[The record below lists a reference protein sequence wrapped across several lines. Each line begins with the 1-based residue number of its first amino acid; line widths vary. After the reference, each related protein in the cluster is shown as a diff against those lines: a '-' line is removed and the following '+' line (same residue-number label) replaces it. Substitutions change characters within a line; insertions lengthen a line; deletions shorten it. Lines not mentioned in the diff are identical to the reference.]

1 MLREWQPRLRRIFY
15 DLRVEGEGPGRE
27 AAALGAGVFI
37 GCLPFY
43 GFHLLLCWIAGW
55 LLRLNRLKM
64 YFAANISNPLFAP
77 FLLLA
82 ELQTGAWI
90 RRHDLHGLT
99 LETIRHTSPWTF
111 GADLLLG
118 SVVVGMFLGAGVAAA
133 TWITGGVRRED
144 PALAGLWRRASDPYL
159 SAGVMAWEFARGK
172 LRGDPVYRALLQPGV
187 LPSGGT
193 LLDVGCGTGLA
204 LSLLRVAP
212 PRFDRVIGIELRSRA
227 ARTARRVLADYA
239 EIIEG
244 DACQVPLP
252 PCRAVLVLDVLH
264 MIDRPGQERL
274 VERIVQALEPG
285 GVLIV
290 READP
295 AGGAGFLA
303 VRAGNRLKAL
313 VTGNWRQA
321 FAFRTQQ
328 EWAGLMRRCGLQ
340 VDVQPA
346 GEGTPF
352 ANLLLIA
359 RRAPAAAVADHSSPR

>member
-1 MLREWQPRLRRIFY
+1 MLAQWQPRLRRIFY

-43 GFHLLLCWIAGW
+43 GFHLLLCWITGW
-55 LLRLNRLKM
+55 LLRLNRLKL

-99 LETIRHTSPWTF
+99 LETVRQTSPWTF

-118 SVVVGMFLGAGVAAA
+118 SVVVGLLLGAGVAAA
-133 TWITGGVRRED
+133 TLITGGLRRED
-144 PALAGLWRRASDPYL
+144 AALAALWRRASDPYL
-159 SAGVMAWEFARGK
+159 AAGVMAWEFARGK

-187 LPSGGT
+187 LPAGGT
-193 LLDVGCGTGLA
+193 LVDLGCGTGLA
-204 LSLLRVAP
+204 LSLLRESP
-212 PRFDRVIGIELRSRA
+212 PRFDRLIGVEIRAGA
-227 ARTARRVLADYA
+227 ARTARQVLDGYAD
-239 EIIEG
+239 IVHG
-244 DACQVPLP
+244 DAREVPLP
-252 PCRAVLVLDVLH
+252 HCRAVLVLDVLH
-264 MIDRPGQERL
+264 MIDRAGQERI
-274 VERIVQALEPG
+274 VERIAGALEPG
-285 GVLIV
+285 GAAII

-295 AGGAGFLA
+295 GGGAGFLA

-313 VTGNWRQA
+313 VTGNWRQV

-328 EWAGLMRRCGLQ
+328 EWAALLRRHGLV

-346 GEGTPF
+346 SAGTPF
-352 ANLLLIA
+352 ANLLLIG
-359 RRAPAAAVADHSSPR
+359 RREPIGAAAGHSRPR